1 MTWRTRQNP
10 VARPYCLPMF
20 DRILTFARDHMV
32 DDVRDWWRWWSVRL
46 LALALAFQTLQLASP
61 DALVAF
67 WQSVP
72 PSLRSMLPPWLDD
85 LITVVLMLAALV
97 ARHWKQPAPP
107 RSPTQ

>member
-1 MTWRTRQNP
+1 M
-10 VARPYCLPMF
+10 L
-20 DRILTFARDHMV
+20 DRIISFARAHLV
-32 DDVRDWWRWWSVRL
+32 DDIRDWWRWWSVRL
-46 LALALAFQTLQLASP
+46 LALALALQTLQVASP
-61 DALVAF
+61 DALVVF

-85 LITVVLMLAALV
+85 LITIALMFAALV